1 MKDMK
6 LKPLIPLLLA
16 AICLFYPLAK
26 FEEACDLSRDGIM
39 EDAVLTAYEPES
51 FGGGAGRR
59 YVEDWYVIS
68 YGSAKG
74 RYLAG
79 TRSVAV
85 GEGFD
90 RMMSSPPL
98 DIGDSVPVLYLPHDH
113 TVMRIRPLS
122 RRPFPLYNSHGDVA
136 LFYLMKLMAFI
147 LIILALRG
155 FRTNLKKGGQE
166 RDK

>member
-1 MKDMK
+1 MN

-16 AICLFYPLAK
+16 ALCLFYPSAK
-26 FEEACDLSRDGIM
+26 FKEAYDLSREGLM

-68 YGSAKG
+68 YSSTTG
-74 RYLAG
+74 RYLSG

-90 RMMSSPPL
+90 KMMSSPPL
-98 DIGDSVPVLYLPHDH
+98 KIGDSVPVLYLPDDPG
-113 TVMRIRPLS
+113 VMRIRPLS
-122 RRPFPLYNSHGDVA
+122 RDPFPLYNSHSDVA
-136 LFYLMKLMAFI
+136 LFYLMKLMALI
-147 LIILALRG
+147 LIIVALRG
-155 FRTNLKKGGQE
+155 FRSDLRKGEGI
-166 RDK
+166 

>member
-1 MKDMK
+1 MN

-16 AICLFYPLAK
+16 ALCLFYPLSEFRK
-26 FEEACDLSRDGIM
+26 SCQLSRDGLM

-68 YGSAKG
+68 YSSTTG
-74 RYLAG
+74 RFLSD

-90 RMMSSPPL
+90 KMMNSPPL
-98 DIGDSVPVLYLPHDH
+98 NIGDSVPVLYLPHDPG
-113 TVMRIRPLS
+113 VMRIRPLS
-122 RRPFPLYNSHGDVA
+122 RDPFPLYNSHGDVA
-136 LFYLMKLMAFI
+136 LFYLMKLMALI
-147 LIILALRG
+147 LIILALRS
-155 FRTNLKKGGQE
+155 FRPALKKGGQE